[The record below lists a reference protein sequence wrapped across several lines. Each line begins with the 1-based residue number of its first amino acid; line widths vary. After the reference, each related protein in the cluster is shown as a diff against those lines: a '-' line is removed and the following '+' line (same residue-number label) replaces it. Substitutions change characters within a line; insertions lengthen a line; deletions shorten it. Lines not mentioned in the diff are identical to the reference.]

1 MIGPMRRIL
10 PWFLMFLLALRGLTG
25 IAMATEAVPE
35 RALQTAQ
42 VAQALAAA
50 SHSAHGL
57 DASPAAAHG
66 AASVMCATAVS
77 ADCSAH
83 QDSPACSACG
93 MCHSAV
99 LATPALAPAPVHTG
113 SAVQPAAATP
123 FASALAALATKPP
136 IG

>member
-1 MIGPMRRIL
+1 MIRPMRRIL
-10 PWFLMFLLALRGLTG
+10 PWFLMLLLALRGLTG
-25 IAMATEAVPE
+25 VAMATESA
-35 RALQTAQ
+35 QTVQMVQTVQ

-50 SHSAHGL
+50 SHVAHGV
-57 DASPAAAHG
+57 DAQPA
-66 AASVMCATAVS
+66 

-93 MCHSAV
+93 ICHSAV
-99 LATPALAPAPVHTG
+99 LATPVAAVLPGHMG
-113 SAVQPAAATP
+113 SAVQPAAATS

>member
-10 PWFLMFLLALRGLTG
+10 PWFLMLLLALRGLTG

-50 SHSAHGL
+50 SHSAHGV
-57 DASPAAAHG
+57 DAQPA
-66 AASVMCATAVS
+66 

-93 MCHSAV
+93 ICHSAV
-99 LATPALAPAPVHTG
+99 LATPVAAVLPGHMG